1 MTKEQ
6 YMKELAQAIKSC
18 PINQQE
24 EILADFNEH
33 FEIALS
39 KGLSEDEVIES
50 LGHVQDFIDDLKI
63 KVETLPATQTSEEIS
78 EVMIVS
84 DDCDVQIVENDQLQ
98 MNLEGWRSSKSA
110 NYDIS
115 EYVSEGVYHVEVNRK
130 KQWDHFF
137 NFNSSMTIHL
147 DLPSFIQKVSVE
159 NKNGDVELRLNQM
172 QLREAHLHCKNGDIY
187 IEGTLGNCI
196 AHSNLGDVE
205 FKGNVYQADLSSHK
219 GDVYSNVFKGKH
231 VQAHANLGDVGGLIH
246 AEIIEVITDKG
257 DVDIEGEGTQIH
269 AESKAGDVQFNVR
282 ADQLEAHT
290 NLGDVSGKVKG
301 KVVSCSTSMG
311 DVECELSEIEYA
323 QCHSQMGDVSV
334 HIGQLE
340 DVMIETNVSLGEVQ
354 AKASQMR
361 TMGHCWQKG
370 QAIAKIVLNTQMGDI
385 EIKD

>member
-78 EVMIVS
+78 EVVIVS
-84 DDCDVQIVENDQLQ
+84 DDCDVQIVENNQLQ

-196 AHSNLGDVE
+196 AHS
-205 FKGNVYQADLSSHK
+205 
-219 GDVYSNVFKGKH
+219 
-231 VQAHANLGDVGGLIH
+231 NLGDVGGLIH